1 MPANGS
7 AQHVQFYFD
16 PICPWA
22 WRTSLWIREVAKVRP
37 IDLEWKFLSLD
48 LANRAAGNPPKEGHL
63 RSWKPMR
70 AMALARRQGGVAAVD
85 RLYLAVGRARH
96 ERGQLLDDEEMLA
109 AALDEAE
116 LDGGLL
122 AAALGDSTTGQGV
135 RDEEMLAAA
144 LDEAELDGGL
154 LAAALGDP
162 TTEQEIREEHDG
174 IASAGGFGVPTL
186 VVDGARPLF
195 GPVIDAVPTGEAAGE
210 MWDRVDWLMEHP
222 NFLELKR
229 ARP

>member
-1 MPANGS
+1 MARRSRPGRGRTGTRRRSGWALAISACCSTVGSRWPRCSPAGVPRPMPKRWGWCLPSSATHKGEAMPANGS
-7 AQHVQFYFD
+7 AQQVQFYFD

-37 IDLEWKFLSLD
+37 IDVEWKFLSLD

-109 AALDEAE
+109 GALA
-116 LDGGLL
+116 
-122 AAALGDSTTGQGV
+122 
-135 RDEEMLAAA
+135 
-144 LDEAELDGGL
+144 EAELDGGL

-162 TTEQEIREEHDG
+162 TTEQEIREEHD
-174 IASAGGFGVPTL
+174 
-186 VVDGARPLF
+186 
-195 GPVIDAVPTGEAAGE
+195 
-210 MWDRVDWLMEHP
+210 
-222 NFLELKR
+222 
-229 ARP
+229 

>member
-1 MPANGS
+1 MPADGS

-37 IDLEWKFLSLD
+37 IDVEWKFLSLD

-63 RSWKPMR
+63 RSWKPLR
-70 AMALARRQGGVAAVD
+70 AMALARRQGGEAAVD

-109 AALDEAE
+109 AALAEAE
-116 LDGGLL
+116 LDV
-122 AAALGDSTTGQGV
+122 D
-135 RDEEMLAAA
+135 
-144 LDEAELDGGL
+144 L

-162 TTEQEIREEHDG
+162 TTEHEVREEYAG
-174 IASAGGFGVPTL
+174 IASTGGFGVPTL

-195 GPVIDAVPTGEAAGE
+195 GPVIDAVPTGDAAGE
-210 MWDRVDWLMEHP
+210 MWDRVNWLMEHP

>member
-37 IDLEWKFLSLD
+37 IDVEWKFLSLD

-63 RSWKPMR
+63 RSWKPLR

-109 AALDEAE
+109 VALA
-116 LDGGLL
+116 
-122 AAALGDSTTGQGV
+122 
-135 RDEEMLAAA
+135 
-144 LDEAELDGGL
+144 EAELDGGL

-174 IASAGGFGVPTL
+174 IARAGGFGVPTL
-186 VVDGARPLF
+186 VVDEARPLF

-210 MWDRVDWLMEHP
+210 MWDHVDWLMEHP